1 MNSDLNNF
9 VSFGCW
15 NQKSG
20 GVKKVLDTL
29 KRIETDAV
37 FISGDNYYPNKKE
50 RYDPVKGKVK
60 KDKTIVLEDLKEGF
74 MQLVASTIDKPV
86 YVNFG
91 NHDMVKNDGYKVVA
105 KTPFIEC
112 AIMNEEL
119 KFNGRNTRI
128 GMNHKIVSDHTLVLM
143 IDTTIY
149 CSEEEFV
156 EEFATCYSQL
166 KRMPEAGLQAA
177 LQEIQREY
185 VMSAINMFQG
195 DNIIL
200 IGHNPI
206 IYEKRKKGASIEQL
220 DSGVEFTGLLL
231 DITQTAHYT
240 PDKHVYYL
248 CADYHHY
255 EEGVVTIERGGQSI
269 QIHQYIAG
277 VGGTELDPYYPKRGH
292 FNKGQGEFTF
302 HYDHVKT
309 KSQHGLLQASYENG
323 WNFKFVPI
331 RTGVARHYRSKTVN
345 ARSRTANRSRLGQG
359 NRNSRNVGRNIT
371 VRMNSLVSRGSRES
385 IGSRNRSQRS
395 KGSQRKR
402 I

>member
-1 MNSDLNNF
+1 MNQLNNF

-20 GVKKVLDTL
+20 PVKKVLDTL

-50 RYDPVKGKVK
+50 RYDPVKKKVK
-60 KDKTIVLEDLKEGF
+60 KDKTIILEDLKEGF

-91 NHDMVKNDGYKVVA
+91 NHDMVKNDGYKMIV
-105 KTPFIEC
+105 KDGTPVLEC

-119 KFNGRNTRI
+119 KFNGRNTKI
-128 GMNHKIVSDHTLVLM
+128 AMNHTIVSDHTLVLM

-149 CSEEEFV
+149 CSQEEFD
-156 EEFATCYSQL
+156 EEYATCYSQL
-166 KRMPEAGLQAA
+166 KSMSEVDLQAA
-177 LQEIQREY
+177 LQQSQREY
-185 VMSAINMFQG
+185 VMSAINAFEG

-206 IYEKRKKGASIEQL
+206 IYEKHKKGKSIEQL

-248 CADYHHY
+248 CADYHQY

-269 QIHQYIAG
+269 QIHQYVAG
-277 VGGTELDPYYPKRGH
+277 VGGAELDPYHPKRGH
-292 FNKGQGEFTF
+292 LNKGQGDFMF

-323 WNFKFVPI
+323 WNFNFVPI
-331 RTGVARHYRSKTVN
+331 HKSVARHYRRKTVN
-345 ARSRTANRSRLGQG
+345 ARSG
-359 NRNSRNVGRNIT
+359 RNSRLLNQSRRPQSGRNPTMRNMIP
-371 VRMNSLVSRGSRES
+371 LLEVSRTSRRSGSRRS
-385 IGSRNRSQRS
+385 GSRRS
-395 KGSQRKR
+395 GSRKP
-402 I
+402 